1 MSALS
6 DYAENKVLDVL
17 GANATFT
24 APSAVYLGLSTGSFN
39 DDGSG
44 TEISGNNYARVAV
57 SFGSAASGT
66 MSNDAAIEF
75 AAATGSG
82 FGTVSH
88 WGLFDAA
95 SSGNLLVHGSFS
107 ASKAIASGDVLKIAV
122 GDLDITAA

>member
-66 MSNDAAIEF
+66 ISNDAAIEF

-82 FGTVSH
+82 FGKVSH

>member
-24 APSAVYLGLSTGSFN
+24 APSNVYLGLSTGSLG
-39 DDGSG
+39 DDNSG
-44 TEISGNNYARVAV
+44 TELSGNNYSRVSV
-57 SFGSAASGT
+57 SFGAAASGT

-75 AAATGSG
+75 AAATGSWG
-82 FGTVSH
+82 SVSH
-88 WGLFDAA
+88 WGLYDAA

-107 ASKAIASGDVLKIAV
+107 AAKTIASGDVLKVAT

>member
-6 DYAENKVLDVL
+6 DYAENKVLDVI

>member
-95 SSGNLLVHGSFS
+95 TSGNLLVHGSFS

>member
-6 DYAENKVLDVL
+6 DYAENKVLDVI

-66 MSNDAAIEF
+66 MANDAAIEF